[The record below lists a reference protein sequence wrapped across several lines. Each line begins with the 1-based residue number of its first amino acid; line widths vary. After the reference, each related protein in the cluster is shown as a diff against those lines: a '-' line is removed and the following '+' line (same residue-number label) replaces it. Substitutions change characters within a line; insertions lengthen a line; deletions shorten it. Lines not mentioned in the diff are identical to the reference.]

1 MKIKSMTI
9 GNFRNLAETTLDL
22 NRITAIISINNYGKT
37 NLLEAIQF
45 GFEFITAS
53 AKIRNNMM
61 RWVKYIPL
69 TPSLAGK
76 DYKFCIEFDEPKLG
90 EYRYVRYSFSFSW
103 ANDQNTGAVITDE
116 SIDIRSAENIRYTS
130 YLKRDKGQYKAG
142 KSKTGFRK
150 ITLAKDILAVDVLS
164 AIDDIDIAD
173 VITAIKGIKCT
184 MCDTLELS
192 SSFHP
197 SVFEFDFEQYDL
209 PLNDGDIPRALSVLR
224 REYPEKFDTF
234 IETVYDLFPEFT
246 KIDLQSSHLSDDRI
260 NQPQIFF
267 VEKTSDDKENAIDI
281 PYHIKDEIHRLM
293 ITSKYLNQPIS
304 MEFMSTGTKRI
315 LWLIANSIFGNSYGI
330 NLIGVDEVETS
341 IHPKLIRQLLESL
354 NENLGNASMLL
365 TSHSPFLIQY
375 LKPNS
380 IFIGVPNEDG
390 TASFR
395 RINNSKTKELLR
407 VSRGL
412 EMSIGEYI
420 FELMSGDDDSS
431 DILKAYLE

>member
-1 MKIKSMTI
+1 MKIKSITI
-9 GNFRNLAETTLDL
+9 GNFRNLSETTLDL
-22 NRITAIISINNYGKT
+22 NRITAIISANNYGKT

-45 GFEFITAS
+45 GIEFITAS
-53 AKIRNNMM
+53 PKVRNNMM
-61 RWVKYIPL
+61 RWVKCIPL

-90 EYRYVRYSFSFSW
+90 DYRYVRYSYSFSW

-116 SIDIRSAENIRYTS
+116 TIDIRSNENVRYTS

-142 KSKTGFRK
+142 KTKSGFRK
-150 ITLAKDILAVDVLS
+150 IVLAKDILAIDVLS
-164 AIDDIDIAD
+164 SITGIEIAD
-173 VITAIKGIKCT
+173 AVSTIKGIKCT
-184 MCDTLELS
+184 MCDTLELNS
-192 SSFHP
+192 SYQQNM
-197 SVFEFDFEQYDL
+197 FEFDFEQHDL
-209 PLNDGDIPRALSVLR
+209 PLSDGDIPRSLSVLR
-224 REYPEKFDTF
+224 KEYPEKFDIF
-234 IETVYDLFPEFT
+234 IENVYDLFPEFT
-246 KIDLQSSHLSDDRI
+246 KIELQSSHLSDDKI
-260 NQPQIFF
+260 NQPQILF

-315 LWLIANSIFGNSYGI
+315 LWLIANSIFANSYGI

-341 IHPKLIRQLLESL
+341 IHPKLIRQLLESV

-365 TSHSPFLIQY
+365 TSHSPYLIQY

-380 IFIGVPNEDG
+380 IYIGVANEDG
-390 TASFR
+390 TASFKK
-395 RINNSKTKELLR
+395 INSNKTKELLR
-407 VSRGL
+407 VSRDL

-420 FELMSGDDDSS
+420 FELMSGDNDSS
-431 DILKAYLE
+431 VILKAYLE